1 MAGTELVFFSR
12 ASILAMIFVT
22 SSLIDCNSV
31 LKSPFAEPEFDCLG
45 VDLLEVQL
53 DDGLDVGFVVALLLD
68 HRDEVLLLGD
78 RSGALVVRGINL
90 QL

>member
-1 MAGTELVFFSR
+1 
-12 ASILAMIFVT
+12 MIFVT

-53 DDGLDVGFVVALLLD
+53 DDGLDVGFVALLLD
-68 HRDEVLLLGD
+68 HRDAVLLLGD
-78 RSGALVVRGINL
+78 RSGALVVRGTNL
-90 QL
+90 

>member
-1 MAGTELVFFSR
+1 
-12 ASILAMIFVT
+12 MIFVT

>member
-1 MAGTELVFFSR
+1 
-12 ASILAMIFVT
+12 MIFVT

-78 RSGALVVRGINL
+78 RRGAFVVRGTNL
-90 QL
+90 